1 VITTRDG
8 TQILTNPYVNMLAYL
23 QPETEVRIV
32 TSSRASRIPDD
43 ASGEC
48 PGFNYIRAP
57 GLYSVNGILIRGV
70 ETLGNDFA
78 EDGEEKNI
86 IYNMRIDGLSVCHVG
101 ELENPL
107 SETQIAAIGKVD
119 ILFLPIG
126 GGFTLDPRGAAEVMR
141 QLQPSVV
148 TPMHYITRSAEPGL
162 MTAKVGAF
170 VSASARPAHTYDTF
184 EAYPST
190 IKNRTEVAVL
200 KHYWS

>member
-1 VITTRDG
+1 MITTRDG

-43 ASGEC
+43 AAGEC
-48 PGFNYIRAP
+48 SGFNYIRAP

-70 ETLGNDFA
+70 ETIGNDFA
-78 EDGEEKNI
+78 EDEEKNI
-86 IYNMRIDGLSVCHVG
+86 VYNMRIDGLSVCHAG

-141 QLQPSVV
+141 QLRPSVV
-148 TPMHYITRSAEPGL
+148 IPMHYITRVAEPGL

-184 EAYPST
+184 EVSPST
-190 IKNRTEVAVL
+190 IKNRAEVAVL